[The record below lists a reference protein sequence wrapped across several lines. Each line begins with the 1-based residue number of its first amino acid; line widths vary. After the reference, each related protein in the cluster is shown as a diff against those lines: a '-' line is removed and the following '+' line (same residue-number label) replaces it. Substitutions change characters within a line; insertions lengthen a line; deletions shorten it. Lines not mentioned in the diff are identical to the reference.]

1 VQINVTDVVNVS
13 ANNGM
18 VFILNISYSLVVFSR
33 VISLSECLYENLS
46 TDALNNAAITIYSIA
61 ETNSF
66 EGAIDFGY
74 NALINIMAVNAIKP
88 DTPITRL
95 DDISPLLESD
105 NIL

>member
-1 VQINVTDVVNVS
+1 MSV
-13 ANNGM
+13 
-18 VFILNISYSLVVFSR
+18 
-33 VISLSECLYENLS
+33 LYENLS
-46 TDALNNAAITIYSIA
+46 TEALNNAAITIYSIA

-74 NALINIMAVNAIKP
+74 NALINIIAVKDKNP
-88 DTPITRL
+88 NTPITRL